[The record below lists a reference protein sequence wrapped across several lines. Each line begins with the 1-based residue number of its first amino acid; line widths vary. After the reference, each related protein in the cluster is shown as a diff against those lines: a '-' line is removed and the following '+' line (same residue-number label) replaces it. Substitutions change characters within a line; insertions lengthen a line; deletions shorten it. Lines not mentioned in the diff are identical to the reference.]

1 MKRLSIC
8 LPALALA
15 LGLTLS
21 GATPISKANIATPAP
36 TRPTNHFQ
44 FTYYW
49 FTYPGDAY
57 IDHQTLAV
65 EEIEWLVY
73 YGLLVNTDPRGGTL
87 VARGY
92 LVPTWPHSTQPA
104 AFLYSH

>member
-15 LGLTLS
+15 LGLALS
-21 GATPISKANIATPAP
+21 GATTISKANAATPTPAKHDA
-36 TRPTNHFQ
+36 RFQ
-44 FTYYW
+44 YSYYW

-57 IDHQTLAV
+57 IDHQTLAF
-65 EEIEWLVY
+65 EEIEWLVF

-92 LVPTWPHSTQPA
+92 LIPGSPHSAPPA
-104 AFLYSH
+104 AYLYSH